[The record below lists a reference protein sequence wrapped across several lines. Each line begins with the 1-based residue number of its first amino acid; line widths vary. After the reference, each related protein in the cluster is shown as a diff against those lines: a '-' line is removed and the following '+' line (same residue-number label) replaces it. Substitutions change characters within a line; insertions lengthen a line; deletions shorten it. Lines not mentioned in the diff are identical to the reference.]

1 MGFNL
6 KETVDAYLIKHY
18 KDIEEIRGNS
28 DFRWSNIA
36 YSIDR
41 DLEGEYVRNRYSKL
55 RKKDNFATSFEN
67 KKHNVPSFKEVKDIY
82 LVSGNENKDKGTKE
96 FTFTASNIP
105 TEEEIITHF
114 NIDTTKYKISQIWH
128 KTTPGGKYSISV
140 NLQALK
146 GVEQVNLSED
156 FLNKLSNIK
165 AIPTIP
171 LIYKGEFKGEEKSK
185 PKACLIIPKQDAHWN
200 MYDVQG
206 NNSIEQRFETFTKAL
221 FSQLEKAQATNKLE
235 KIIYIVGSDEFNS
248 EYTQATTKG
257 TPQQNILTYEESF
270 EKITEFNIETI
281 KLLGYYAEKV
291 EVVLLNG
298 NHDHY
303 VGWHLANVLKHV
315 FSKSQRIDI
324 NSSTENTKIVDF
336 HKCLL
341 LLNHGDASTPKALA
355 AKFPVIAHDVWSNY
369 ETYLVISGDKHH
381 ERSSDINGVI
391 CYQVPQLSSSMS
403 AWSDKKTFIVSKPE
417 LLTFLLEETELVNIL
432 RKTIK

>member
-6 KETVDAYLIKHY
+6 KEEVDTYLINHY
-18 KDIEEIRGNS
+18 KEIEKIRGNS
-28 DFRWSNIA
+28 DFRWKDIA
-36 YSIDR
+36 TKINK
-41 DLEGEYVRNRYSKL
+41 DLTGEYLRNRYIKL
-55 RKKDNFATSFEN
+55 RKKKGILDSSKGKIITIEASQGI
-67 KKHNVPSFKEVKDIY
+67 H

-171 LIYKGEFKGEEKSK
+171 LIYKEEEKSK
-185 PKACLIIPKQDAHWN
+185 LKACLIIPKQDAHWN

-257 TPQQNILTYEESF
+257 TIQQNILTYEESF

-391 CYQVPQLSSSMS
+391 CYQVPQLSSSRS
-403 AWSDKKTFIVSKPE
+403 AWSDKKTYIVSKPE
-417 LLTFLLEETELVNIL
+417 LLTFLLEETELVDIM